1 MRDDYE
7 ELETITP
14 DPILDEVNRSI
25 RQLRA
30 DLQRTIRRYARNEN
44 KNYYYTLQLFSVL
57 FSL

>member
-30 DLQRTIRRYARNEN
+30 DLQRTIRRYARN
-44 KNYYYTLQLFSVL
+44 
-57 FSL
+57 